1 MNIIWIWITRQH
13 ISNVKVNTVY
23 QNYVGTVI
31 QGYTNTPKRC
41 GFLNLRTGIRV

>member
-1 MNIIWIWITRQH
+1 MSVCNTKTYFKDH
-13 ISNVKVNTVY
+13 VKVNTVY

>member
-1 MNIIWIWITRQH
+1 MYNTTTYFKDH
-13 ISNVKVNTVY
+13 VKVNTVY

>member
-1 MNIIWIWITRQH
+1 MRIMTTYFKDH
-13 ISNVKVNTVY
+13 VKVNTVY

-41 GFLNLRTGIRV
+41 GFLNLRSRIRV